1 VTAPAPAPATPEWL
15 RPVVIGIAL
24 FTWLAVALLAWR
36 GDAWREAAFFAAF
49 ATICLSGVDFAVRP
63 RGGGARTD

>member
-1 VTAPAPAPATPEWL
+1 MTSPVPTPASPEWL

-24 FTWLAVALLAWR
+24 FTWLAVAFLAWR
-36 GDAWREAAFFAAF
+36 GDEWREAAFFAAF

-63 RGGGARTD
+63 KGARSGPN

>member
-1 VTAPAPAPATPEWL
+1 MTPPASRPASPEWL
-15 RPVVIGIAL
+15 RPAVIGIAL
-24 FTWLAVALLAWR
+24 FTWLAVAFLAWR
-36 GDAWREAAFFAAF
+36 GEEWREAAFFAAF

>member
-1 VTAPAPAPATPEWL
+1 
-15 RPVVIGIAL
+15 VIGIAL
-24 FTWLAVALLAWR
+24 FTWLAVAFLAWR
-36 GDAWREAAFFAAF
+36 GEEWREAAFFAAF